1 MGFQLN
7 AAVVQKQHCVPKTGQ
22 LRLVNGIIFHC
33 CHNGGRE
40 VLPFTAL
47 DKLEQLVDQ
56 IFHQLLHEIFAASG
70 CSSTGSIL
78 PLSVVFLPLCMGQ
91 GTIKTFS
98 FSPSP
103 APSSLTLSV
112 TLYILLF
119 VLCFP
124 LSLPLSPSPSHLYFS
139 QHNS

>member
-7 AAVVQKQHCVPKTGQ
+7 AAVLQKQNCVQKTGQ

-56 IFHQLLHEIFAASG
+56 IFHQLLHEVVSISLLPVVAARRGRYCRFQLFSF
-70 CSSTGSIL
+70 
-78 PLSVVFLPLCMGQ
+78 LSVWVRGQ
-91 GTIKTFS
+91 
-98 FSPSP
+98 
-103 APSSLTLSV
+103 
-112 TLYILLF
+112 
-119 VLCFP
+119 
-124 LSLPLSPSPSHLYFS
+124 
-139 QHNS
+139 